1 MAFYVCFY
9 QNQMYIFNTKAITK
23 YGIRQQKYCKRTTMG
38 MDDYVLKDVILVP
51 TERSCRF
58 DYIDGKWVKS
68 VEDNVEDK
76 GLVGRC

>member
-1 MAFYVCFY
+1 
-9 QNQMYIFNTKAITK
+9 
-23 YGIRQQKYCKRTTMG
+23 MG